1 MDNYRQYY
9 FPYIFHMYLYE
20 IRKVTYFCLEF
31 LSLILVNIKV
41 IRVQNTFRVISSV
54 GKKDLKLIK

>member
-1 MDNYRQYY
+1 
-9 FPYIFHMYLYE
+9 MYLYE